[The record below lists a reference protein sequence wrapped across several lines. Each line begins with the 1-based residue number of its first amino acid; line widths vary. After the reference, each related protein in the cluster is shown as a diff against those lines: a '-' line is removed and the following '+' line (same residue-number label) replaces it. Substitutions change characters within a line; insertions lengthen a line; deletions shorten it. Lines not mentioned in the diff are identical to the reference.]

1 MDIVIL
7 LWSSGDTRT
16 LGPCLENR
24 SRRKKDHAMEADMS
38 VRHRDKQPVRS
49 KVTLEKESRKP
60 SMLGR
65 RGPNVLMKACL
76 EKRYRGWRCY
86 WLVPLIPAL
95 GGRGR
100 QISSL
105 KTSLIITEQTTNQAR
120 NPFSEKKKSKKY
132 K

>member
-24 SRRKKDHAMEADMS
+24 RKKRSCYGGWHVGQTQRQTASPQEGNFRERIKEAQDAGAGGGGIKS
-38 VRHRDKQPVRS
+38 VDESVLR
-49 KVTLEKESRKP
+49 KEMQRVE
-60 SMLGR
+60 
-65 RGPNVLMKACL
+65 VLLA
-76 EKRYRGWRCY
+76 
-86 WLVPLIPAL
+86 VPLILSL

-105 KTSLIITEQTTNQAR
+105 KTSLIIIGSSRTDNK
-120 NPFSEKKKSKKY
+120 PG
-132 K
+132 